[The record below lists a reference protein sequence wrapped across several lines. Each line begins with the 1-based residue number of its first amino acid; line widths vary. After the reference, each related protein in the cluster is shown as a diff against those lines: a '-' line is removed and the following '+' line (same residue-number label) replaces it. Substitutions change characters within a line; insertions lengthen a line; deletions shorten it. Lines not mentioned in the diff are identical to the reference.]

1 MGGPKALGNFA
12 FLLQGVGEKMY
23 HEVVVGQPLLHWAVE
38 PSPKKNHHCLG
49 LKGPLG
55 ARRSCGGQGGLVRWE
70 SPSREQTGPCTEHSF
85 SAGAEL

>member
-38 PSPKKNHHCLG
+38 PSPKTIIIAWG
-49 LKGPLG
+49 
-55 ARRSCGGQGGLVRWE
+55 
-70 SPSREQTGPCTEHSF
+70 
-85 SAGAEL
+85 